1 MFYIFKED
9 NDVFKNLLQLYA
21 LVMCL
26 ISSIVMMITLGIMF
40 INVTELM
47 ITEYKHKAHLNNFTT
62 NEKYLNYKTKLEPL
76 DEKELQR
83 KRLLEKDSYI
93 ENQRSNAISSL
104 ISGATWLFTGF
115 LFCIIHWCL

>member
-1 MFYIFKED
+1 M
-9 NDVFKNLLQLYA
+9 FKNLLQLYA

-26 ISSIVMMITLGIMF
+26 ISSIMIMITFGVMF
-40 INVTELM
+40 NNVTELTL
-47 ITEYKHKAHLNNFTT
+47 TEYKHQAHLNNFTT
-62 NEKYLNYKTKLEPL
+62 NEKYINYKTKLGPL

-93 ENQRSNAISSL
+93 ENQKSNAISSL

-115 LFCIIHWCL
+115 IFFIIHWCLYRRSLKKD

>member
-40 INVTELM
+40 INVKKLKL
-47 ITEYKHKAHLNNFTT
+47 TEYKHQAHLNNFTT
-62 NEKYLNYKTKLEPL
+62 NE
-76 DEKELQR
+76 
-83 KRLLEKDSYI
+83 
-93 ENQRSNAISSL
+93 
-104 ISGATWLFTGF
+104 
-115 LFCIIHWCL
+115 